1 MVKSKFAMTYRDIYL
16 PDGLTEQVKDYITS
30 VIDWLAK
37 ESKLESTDGM
47 AIYTLAESYNTY
59 LLAQETVK
67 DQGLTIPGAHG
78 GVTTN
83 PAVKIARDAK
93 LDAIAIARDFGLTL
107 ASRGRIKETAKAVEP
122 SPLQMLINQS
132 N

>member
-1 MVKSKFAMTYRDIYL
+1 MIYKNIYL
-16 PDGLTEQVKDYITS
+16 PANLTARVLDYVKA
-30 VIDWLAK
+30 VIDWLEK
-37 ESKLESTDGM
+37 ENKLENTDGM

-59 LLAQETVK
+59 LLAQASIEAR
-67 DQGLTIPGAHG
+67 GLIIPGAHG
-78 GVTTN
+78 GVTAN
-83 PAVKIARDAK
+83 PAVKIARDSK

>member
-1 MVKSKFAMTYRDIYL
+1 MLYKEICL
-16 PDGLTEQVKDYITS
+16 PDNLTDQVSDYIRA
-30 VIDWLAK
+30 VIDWL
-37 ESKLESTDGM
+37 EGERKLAGADSM

-59 LLAQETVK
+59 LKAQA
-67 DQGLTIPGAHG
+67 TIEEVGIVVHGAHG
-78 GVTTN
+78 GVTAN

-122 SPLQMLINQS
+122 SPLEMLIRQDN
-132 N
+132 

>member
-1 MVKSKFAMTYRDIYL
+1 MTYRDIYL

-30 VIDWLAK
+30 VIDWLDK
-37 ESKLESTDGM
+37 EHKLESTDGM

>member
-1 MVKSKFAMTYRDIYL
+1 
-16 PDGLTEQVKDYITS
+16 
-30 VIDWLAK
+30 
-37 ESKLESTDGM
+37 M

-59 LLAQETVK
+59 LMAQEVIEQ
-67 DQGLTIPGAHG
+67 QGLTIPGAHG
-78 GVTTN
+78 GITTN
-83 PAVKIARDAK
+83 PAVKIARDSK

-107 ASRGRIKETAKAVEP
+107 ASRGRIKETAKAVDP

>member
-1 MVKSKFAMTYRDIYL
+1 MTYKSICL
-16 PDGLTEQVKDYITS
+16 PATLTEQVKDYITS
-30 VIDWLAK
+30 VIDWLEK
-37 ESKLESTDGM
+37 EHKLESTDGM

-59 LLAQETVK
+59 LMAQEVTER
-67 DQGLTIPGAHG
+67 QGLTIPGAHG
-78 GVTTN
+78 GVTAN

-122 SPLQMLINQS
+122 SPLQMLISQS

>member
-1 MVKSKFAMTYRDIYL
+1 MTYRDIYL

-107 ASRGRIKETAKAVEP
+107 ASRGRIKEIAKAVEP

>member
-1 MVKSKFAMTYRDIYL
+1 MTYKSIYL
-16 PDGLTEQVKDYITS
+16 PATLTEQVKDYITS
-30 VIDWLAK
+30 VIDWLEK
-37 ESKLESTDGM
+37 EHKLESTDGM

-59 LLAQETVK
+59 LMAQEVIER
-67 DQGLTIPGAHG
+67 QGLTIPGAHG

-83 PAVKIARDAK
+83 PAVKIARDSK
-93 LDAIAIARDFGLTL
+93 LDAISIARDFGLTF

-122 SPLQMLINQS
+122 SPLQMLISQS

>member
-1 MVKSKFAMTYRDIYL
+1 MLYKEICL
-16 PDGLTEQVKDYITS
+16 PDNLTDQVSDYIHA
-30 VIDWLAK
+30 VIDWL
-37 ESKLESTDGM
+37 ESEHKLAGADSM

-59 LLAQETVK
+59 LKAQA
-67 DQGLTIPGAHG
+67 TIEEVGIVVPGAHG
-78 GVTTN
+78 GVTAN

-122 SPLQMLINQS
+122 SMLQTMFQQN
-132 N
+132 

>member
-1 MVKSKFAMTYRDIYL
+1 MTYKNIYL
-16 PDGLTEQVKDYITS
+16 PATLSEQVKDYITS
-30 VIDWLAK
+30 VIDWL
-37 ESKLESTDGM
+37 ERELKLESTDGM

-59 LLAQETVK
+59 LTAQKEVEEK
-67 DQGLTIPGAHG
+67 GLTIPGAHG

-83 PAVKIARDAK
+83 PAVKIARDSK

>member
-1 MVKSKFAMTYRDIYL
+1 MTYKSIYL
-16 PDGLTEQVKDYITS
+16 PATLTEQVKDYITS
-30 VIDWLAK
+30 VIDWLEK
-37 ESKLESTDGM
+37 EHKLESTDGM

-59 LLAQETVK
+59 LMAQEVIER
-67 DQGLTIPGAHG
+67 QGLTVPGAHG

-83 PAVKIARDAK
+83 PVVKIARDSK
-93 LDAIAIARDFGLTL
+93 LDAISIARDFGLTL

-122 SPLQMLINQS
+122 SPLQMLISQS

>member
-1 MVKSKFAMTYRDIYL
+1 MTYRDIYL

>member
-1 MVKSKFAMTYRDIYL
+1 MLYNKICL
-16 PDGLTEQVKDYITS
+16 PDNLTSQVADYIRA
-30 VIDWLAK
+30 VIDWL
-37 ESKLESTDGM
+37 ESENKLAGADSM

-59 LLAQETVK
+59 LQAQDEITAH
-67 DQGLTIPGAHG
+67 GLVIPGAHG
-78 GVTTN
+78 GLTTN

-122 SPLQMLINQS
+122 SVLHTLFQQN